1 MIGHTSF
8 FPIRI
13 AEKSALLAAL
23 VRVSVY
29 LFPLLVA
36 FAKINYCIS
45 PFSVQREREGEREG
59 WSEGERERECVFKTP
74 KHQLF
79 ALDLFCAHKQSCAC
93 VTTPE
98 VFVQEFV
105 LSLGGA
111 LDGKQQALRRA

>member
-1 MIGHTSF
+1 MFPFDRLIGHTSF

-45 PFSVQREREGEREG
+45 PFSVQRERERGREG
-59 WSEGERERECVFKTP
+59 GMERGRERER
-74 KHQLF
+74 
-79 ALDLFCAHKQSCAC
+79 
-93 VTTPE
+93 
-98 VFVQEFV
+98 V
-105 LSLGGA
+105 LL
-111 LDGKQQALRRA
+111 